1 MHLVNIKRNSIIS
14 TIFLLYQ
21 ELGSAFLGSKKGFST
36 MIASLR
42 TPFISTDNFS
52 PISVKFLSTIANAIF
67 FSNRGENTAEVTF
80 PMIFSSQNIS
90 QNIVFGPVKE
100 SPTISKPICWRFIP
114 FFFGFQLVLFYQ

>member
-67 FSNRGENTAEVTF
+67 FFNRGENTAEVTF

-90 QNIVFGPVKE
+90 QNIAV
-100 SPTISKPICWRFIP
+100 SYTHLTLPTT
-114 FFFGFQLVLFYQ
+114 